1 MLIYK
6 TPARIIYNTDNGCAI
21 EAEISQ
27 IRLLGTLCGHDQ
39 SIKSDKDILAQF
51 FDESHPVW
59 VDFGQSDYWA
69 CEFKAPSISMSH
81 EAALRIMMQ
90 VSAGKDVPLTDM
102 AAWMGAAPAD
112 LRAHLRTLADE
123 YLEQMARYYQMR
135 SEARK
140 HIWQISDERFAD
152 KNIRFAYAECVF
164 IVKKM
169 LPGIA

>member
-1 MLIYK
+1 M
-6 TPARIIYNTDNGCAI
+6 
-21 EAEISQ
+21 
-27 IRLLGTLCGHDQ
+27 
-39 SIKSDKDILAQF
+39 DILTELF
-51 FDESHPVW
+51 CEDHPIFN
-59 VDFGQSDYWA
+59 DFGRSSYWVCKLKEPA
-69 CEFKAPSISMSH
+69 LRMSH